1 MAEPLITIQL
11 RPPARDLRGRFT
23 KATANIRAGQR
34 NMMRGLGQKG
44 VAAGK
49 EEAPRGKTGKLR
61 ESIRFRTTESGSN
74 VQLRVT
80 AGVPYA
86 GYVLKGTRPHMI
98 EGHPLLAF
106 QWHGD
111 LVIVRHVHHPGTA
124 PNPFFERAW
133 GKLAPEAL
141 AELHRLALNVKVD
154 LETG

>member
-11 RPPARDLRGRFT
+11 RPPARDLRGRFA
-23 KATANIRAGQR
+23 KASRNITVRQR
-34 NMMRGLGQKG
+34 EMMRSLGRKG
-44 VAAGK
+44 VAEAQT
-49 EEAPRGKTGKLR
+49 EAPKGKTRKLAG
-61 ESIRFRTTESGSN
+61 SIRFRTTEGSGRVN
-74 VQLRVT
+74 LRIT

-86 GYVLKGTRPHMI
+86 GYVLKGTRPHTI

-133 GKLAPEAL
+133 AKLAPEAL
-141 AELHRLALNVKVD
+141 TELHRLALNVKVD
-154 LETG
+154 LETA